1 MIYFS
6 TCFKMSTG
14 MEISMSEEKNIQMNE
29 NKMGVMSEN
38 KLLLSMSIPM
48 MISMLVQA
56 LYNIV
61 DSLFV
66 ARIDEQALTAVS
78 YAFPLQTLII
88 ALSGGTCVGIN
99 ALLSRALGEKN
110 EKKVNAYAMNGIFVM
125 GIVYIVFFVLGLLA
139 VRPFYEMQT
148 NNSRIVE
155 YGVDY
160 LTIVLC
166 ASIGICMQ
174 FVFEKLLQSTGKT
187 IHTMFTQMLGAII
200 NLILDP
206 ILIFGLLGAPKMGV
220 AGAAVATVI
229 GQIAAGVLALVLNL
243 KCNKEIHFSIKGF
256 RPSLNVIKQIYVIGL
271 PSIIMQSIG
280 SIMVVGMNAIL
291 GSFTETAV
299 AVFGI
304 YFKMQSFVF
313 MPIFGLNN
321 GMVPIVAYNYGAKRK
336 DRVLKV
342 VKLSV
347 MYAMSI
353 MLVGFVLFQTIP
365 NLMLKLFD
373 ASDNMYKIGIP
384 ALRIISIHFIMAG
397 FNIIGG
403 TMFQALGCAVYSMIT
418 SICRQL
424 IVLLPAAFILS
435 KIGSVTT
442 VWWAFPIA
450 EIMAFIMTIFFM
462 IRVNKN
468 VLNKI

>member
-1 MIYFS
+1 
-6 TCFKMSTG
+6 

>member
-1 MIYFS
+1 
-6 TCFKMSTG
+6 
-14 MEISMSEEKNIQMNE
+14 MSEQIQE
-29 NKMGVMSEN
+29 NKMGVMPEN

-66 ARIDEQALTAVS
+66 ARINEEALTAVS

-110 EKKVNAYAMNGIFVM
+110 QKKVRDYALNGVFLMILTYVLFLLAGIFV
-125 GIVYIVFFVLGLLA
+125 VK
-139 VRPFYEMQT
+139 PFYTMQT
-148 NNSRIVE
+148 QNPLIIE
-155 YGVDY
+155 YGVQY
-160 LTIVLC
+160 LSIVCC

-187 IHTMFTQMLGAII
+187 MCTMFTQLTGAII

-206 ILIFGLLGAPKMGV
+206 ILIFGLFGMPKMGV

-229 GQIAAGVLALVLNL
+229 GQIAAGILAFILNL
-243 KCNKEIHFSIKGF
+243 KYNKEINFDIKGF
-256 RPSLNVIKQIYVIGL
+256 KPSGRIIKQIYTIGV

-291 GSFTETAV
+291 GAFTETAV

-304 YFKMQSFVF
+304 YFKMQSFIF

-321 GMVPIVAYNYGAKRK
+321 GMVPIVAYNYGARK
-336 DRVLKV
+336 KERLVKV
-342 VKLSV
+342 IKLSI

-365 NLMLKLFD
+365 DLMLKLFE
-373 ASDNMYKIGIP
+373 ASDNMMKIGVP
-384 ALRIISIHFIMAG
+384 ALRIISVHFIIAG
-397 FNIIGG
+397 FNIIGS
-403 TMFQALGCAVYSMIT
+403 TMFQALGSAVYSMIT

-424 IVLLPAAFILS
+424 VVLLPAAYILAKVGDVS
-435 KIGSVTT
+435 A
-442 VWWAFPIA
+442 VWWAFPVA
-450 EIMAFIMTIFFM
+450 EIFALFMTIGFI
-462 IRVNKN
+462 IRVNKK
-468 VLNKI
+468 VLSRI

>member
-1 MIYFS
+1 
-6 TCFKMSTG
+6 

-243 KCNKEIHFSIKGF
+243 KCNKEIHFTIKGF
-256 RPSLNVIKQIYVIGL
+256 RPSFSVIKQIYVIGL

-450 EIMAFIMTIFFM
+450 EIMALIMTIFFM

>member
-1 MIYFS
+1 
-6 TCFKMSTG
+6 
-14 MEISMSEEKNIQMNE
+14 MSEQMQE
-29 NKMGVMSEN
+29 NKMGVMPEN
-38 KLLLSMSIPM
+38 KLLLSMSVPM

-66 ARIDEQALTAVS
+66 ARINEEALTAVS

-110 EKKVNAYAMNGIFVM
+110 QKKVREYALNGVFLMAITYLFFLFAGIF
-125 GIVYIVFFVLGLLA
+125 A

-148 NNSRIVE
+148 KNPLIIE
-155 YGVDY
+155 YGVEY
-160 LTIVLC
+160 LTVVLC
-166 ASIGICMQ
+166 ASVGICMQ

-187 IHTMFTQMLGAII
+187 VCTMFTQLTGAII

-206 ILIFGLLGAPKMGV
+206 ILIFGLLGMPKMGV

-229 GQIAAGVLALVLNL
+229 GQIAAGILALILNL
-243 KCNKEIHFSIKGF
+243 KCNKEISFDIKGF
-256 RPSLNVIKQIYVIGL
+256 RPSGKVIKQIYVIGV

-291 GSFTETAV
+291 GAFTETAV

-304 YFKMQSFVF
+304 YFKMQSFIF

-321 GMVPIVAYNYGAKRK
+321 GMVPIVAYNYGAKKKQR
-336 DRVLKV
+336 LIKV
-342 VKLSV
+342 VKLSII
-347 MYAMSI
+347 YAVSI
-353 MLVGFVLFQTIP
+353 MALGLVLFQTIP
-365 NLMLKLFD
+365 HLMLKMFD
-373 ASDNMYKIGIP
+373 ASQNMLDIGIP
-384 ALRIISIHFIMAG
+384 ALRIISIHFVIAG
-397 FNIIGG
+397 FNIIGS
-403 TMFQALGCAVYSMIT
+403 TMFQALGSAVYSMIT

-424 IVLLPAAFILS
+424 LVLLPAAYILA
-435 KIGSVTT
+435 KIGTINM

-450 EIMAFIMTIFFM
+450 ETFALAMTVLFM
-462 IRVNKN
+462 VRVNKK
-468 VLNKI
+468 VLSKI